1 MSNGYKSY
9 IPCECGQVVFR
20 IRHNNYGVT
29 PFTDMTYKP
38 RIKKACKNTFIFSCF
53 NNSISPRFSFFNTF
67 WLRAINASHRVILYK
82 GT

>member
-20 IRHNNYGVT
+20 
-29 PFTDMTYKP
+29 
-38 RIKKACKNTFIFSCF
+38 

-67 WLRAINASHRVILYK
+67 WLVPLTQVISSVAIF
-82 GT
+82 

>member
-38 RIKKACKNTFIFSCF
+38 RI
-53 NNSISPRFSFFNTF
+53 
-67 WLRAINASHRVILYK
+67 
-82 GT
+82 